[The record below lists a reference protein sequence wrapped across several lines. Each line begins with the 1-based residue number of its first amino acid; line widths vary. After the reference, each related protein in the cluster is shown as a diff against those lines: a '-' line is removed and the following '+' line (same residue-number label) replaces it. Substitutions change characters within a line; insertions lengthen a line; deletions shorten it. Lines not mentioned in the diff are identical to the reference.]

1 MRHHL
6 ELFRHFYAHRFRAS
20 DMLYSFHR
28 NTYSSILRYTH
39 SLSEGGGTV
48 LAQLKDIALAERLFL
63 KRYPFKK
70 FAPRPDDPSAVAV
83 TPLRTALKD
92 CRVALVT
99 TAGLSLPDQPPFDV
113 TNKNGDPSFR
123 EIPAAISPSLL
134 EMNQRS
140 WSFDHTGIL
149 RDRNLALPLD
159 RLREMRQRGEIGVI
173 APHHY
178 SFMGSIVSP
187 SKLIKETAPEVAR
200 RLTADV
206 VDVVLLTP
214 V

>member
-1 MRHHL
+1 
-6 ELFRHFYAHRFRAS
+6 
-20 DMLYSFHR
+20 
-28 NTYSSILRYTH
+28 
-39 SLSEGGGTV
+39 
-48 LAQLKDIALAERLFL
+48 
-63 KRYPFKK
+63 
-70 FAPRPDDPSAVAV
+70 
-83 TPLRTALKD
+83 
-92 CRVALVT
+92 VALVT
-99 TAGLSLPDQPPFDV
+99 TAGLSLLDQPPFDV

-123 EIPAAISPSLL
+123 EIPAAISPFLL

-159 RLREMRQRGEIGVI
+159 RLREMQQRGEIGAI

-187 SKLIKETAPEVAR
+187 SKLIKETAPEVAS
-200 RLTADV
+200 RLTADA